1 MIFGVRL
8 ISDPWIPR
16 PTSRAPKASIFT
28 HELLT
33 WFLHSRQSSPGRR
46 SAELNPGALGP
57 GLPHLQAAPNSLRRR
72 GQPLPG
78 TRARRTHFLPP
89 PRPQEPTG
97 SRTTPPGGAHG
108 LRPPEQAAGPAS
120 LTLPPPPRE
129 HAVLWVPGP
138 APRSSHWSFYKG
150 YTPLFW
156 LHPSALPLAPPS
168 PPTRP
173 QSPPSNQ
180 APTEPGLHLPPGSRC
195 ARPRLRPA
203 SEARVRSWRQPLRP
217 ALLRAVWLVR
227 PGCTMQEDPYPAAPR
242 YQSACPTR
250 AACVYSSCYW

>member
-120 LTLPPPPRE
+120 LTLPPPTPGTRSP
-129 HAVLWVPGP
+129 LGPGP
-138 APRSSHWSFYKG
+138 RPQEFSLVILQRI
-150 YTPLFW
+150 
-156 LHPSALPLAPPS
+156 HPFVLAPPLRL
-168 PPTRP
+168 TARP
-173 QSPPSNQ
+173 ALPAHQATVPALKPGPHGARAPPPS
-180 APTEPGLHLPPGSRC
+180 RK
-195 ARPRLRPA
+195 
-203 SEARVRSWRQPLRP
+203 PLRP
-217 ALLRAVWLVR
+217 
-227 PGCTMQEDPYPAAPR
+227 P
-242 YQSACPTR
+242 
-250 AACVYSSCYW
+250 